1 MGEVT
6 PRVRKS
12 PFIGGFSESHSV
24 MSNSLWPHELYSP
37 WNTPGQNT
45 GEGSLSL
52 LQGIFPTQGSNPG
65 LPHCSQI
72 LYQLSHQGSLGG
84 FSGRNRSLAQPLP
97 GFILWTICPLECP
110 SSLLLGPP
118 LCLPLL
124 SWALKK
130 MMGMFTAEISIRK
143 LLGHQR
149 STFQFSLYQKQFL
162 LPSDYL
168 CSLSSQLVLGS
179 WVDIIY
185 WSHEVPTMSSINWS
199 GAVELVASSPLFSPV
214 KSQGGFFKLRI
225 RQKQVVCPDSSF
237 FNLISWLLFYRRS
250 QPLVLI
256 GLSQGLSFF
265 FYCLLGWYI
274 FRAVTA
280 DKEQE
285 PRYTS
290 SKITSFKILWR
301 QLLRCRQ

>member
-130 MMGMFTAEISIRK
+130 MMGMFTAEVSIRK

-162 LPSDYL
+162 LPS
-168 CSLSSQLVLGS
+168 
-179 WVDIIY
+179 
-185 WSHEVPTMSSINWS
+185 H
-199 GAVELVASSPLFSPV
+199 
-214 KSQGGFFKLRI
+214 
-225 RQKQVVCPDSSF
+225 
-237 FNLISWLLFYRRS
+237 
-250 QPLVLI
+250 
-256 GLSQGLSFF
+256 
-265 FYCLLGWYI
+265 
-274 FRAVTA
+274 
-280 DKEQE
+280 
-285 PRYTS
+285 
-290 SKITSFKILWR
+290 FKILNFNR
-301 QLLRCRQ
+301 RTSFLLPHISGIFFACLLVFYFFIWNSVNKICKSRTI